1 MSLFWEPTVE
11 QSKEFIARMKNI
23 KRGDL
28 DKCSNLILLITQSI
42 CDNKPINYSACI
54 SPPLEDKNKSTT

>member
-1 MSLFWEPTVE
+1 MSLFWEPTLE

-23 KRGDL
+23 KKDDL

-42 CDNKPINYSACI
+42 CDNKPINYRACI
-54 SPPLEDKNKSTT
+54 LPLEGKNKSTT